1 MTNPVM
7 EDSQTHAN
15 IIGAVSH
22 DSKIS
27 LAGKCG
33 REAKHIGSAKSTSRQ
48 PYTGPR
54 DRKIRNILSILQIF
68 AISSCNFI

>member
-1 MTNPVM
+1 MSKPVM

-15 IIGAVSH
+15 IIGEVSQ

-33 REAKHIGSAKSTSRQ
+33 RKAKHIGSATSTSRQ
-48 PYTGPR
+48 PTTDLR
-54 DRKIRNILSILQIF
+54 ARKTRNIPSILLAF
-68 AISSCNFI
+68 DL